1 MMACQVKKKDENL
14 SYLMNECSKELNI
27 HLLMMK
33 RPLETDH
40 SCVGPGPPSK

>member
-1 MMACQVKKKDENL
+1 
-14 SYLMNECSKELNI
+14 MNECSRELNT

-40 SCVGPGPPSK
+40 SCVGPGPPSKRQHVLSFLGEGSTTA